1 MAKLEIFTWGYYG
14 WGSETR
20 KLVQAVD
27 AVEVERGYAPPI
39 FVDVRISRKVR
50 AAGFRE
56 NAFGKLLGPDRY
68 VWMNALGNDAI
79 LEGGKMR
86 IHDPA
91 AAGTLLDLALEAQRR
106 KARVVF
112 FCSCAAPAGC
122 HRRAVA
128 DLLLKE
134 AGRRGIALTLD
145 EWPGGVPRVHDVKV
159 TTERFGQLFRG
170 RASIPFARVADLA
183 AIAGLPWGS
192 AVKVHAPGE
201 LAFFTTGPAIVHGGK
216 WALPVLSTPMA
227 SVEDALGIGE
237 EVRSEDGYGPRAPK
251 ASSRERFDRS

>member
-1 MAKLEIFTWGYYG
+1 MFTWGYYG
-14 WGSETR
+14 WGSETK

-27 AVEVERGYAPPI
+27 AAEIGRGFAPPV

-68 VWMNALGNDAI
+68 VWLSDLGNDAI

-91 AAGTLLDLALEAQRR
+91 AAGRLLDLAVEASRQ
-106 KARVVF
+106 KARVIF
-112 FCSCAAPAGC
+112 FCSCAGLAGC
-122 HRRAVA
+122 HRKAVA

-134 AGRRGIALTLD
+134 AERHSIALILD
-145 EWPGGVPRVHDVKV
+145 EWPGGVPRLHETRV

-170 RASIPFARVADLA
+170 RASIPFARVSKLEE
-183 AIAGLPWGS
+183 IASLPWGS
-192 AVKVHAPGE
+192 AVKVSAPGE
-201 LAFFTTGPAIVHGGK
+201 LAFFTTGPAIVQGGK
-216 WALPVLSTPMA
+216 WALPVLSTPA
-227 SVEDALGIGE
+227 ATVEEVLAIGE
-237 EVRSEDGYGPRAPK
+237 KLRGEEGYGPRVPK
-251 ASSRERFDRS
+251 GVPPR